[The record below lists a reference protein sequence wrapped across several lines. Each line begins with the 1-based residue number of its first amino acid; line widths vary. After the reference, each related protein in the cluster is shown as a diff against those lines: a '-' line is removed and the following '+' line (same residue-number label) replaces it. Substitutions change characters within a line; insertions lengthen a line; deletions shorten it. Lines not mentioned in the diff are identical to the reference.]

1 MYVYLCVGWL
11 VGVLEQSLFEA
22 MEHNIQDEDNA
33 VSDG

>member
-1 MYVYLCVGWL
+1 MCICVLVGWL